1 MVSCLAHCIN
11 FYEGFGMNAGTKEI
25 FDKLKYEV
33 TRCHYYWIIYRQLL
47 GTNESRIELI
57 NKTTPSFFILSQ
69 DLFLDYITLQIS
81 RLTDPVDYGKF
92 KNFSFY
98 YLFELLK
105 VEIPDDFIKKL
116 SSILEKLQANSSLFR
131 NRRNKFVAHR
141 DLDSINNKSEYG
153 IARQNVEDVLKII
166 REYLNEID
174 FHFFNTTTPYEEFIT
189 DLKDDGTAL
198 LVRLAKSLAYDDL
211 VQQKKIERRLWENFS
226 KIN

>member
-1 MVSCLAHCIN
+1 MKA
-11 FYEGFGMNAGTKEI
+11 ETKKV

-33 TRCHYYWIIYRQLL
+33 TRCHYYWIVYRQLL

-57 NKTTPSFFILSQ
+57 NKTTPSFFILFQ

-81 RLTDPVDYGKF
+81 KLTDPVDYRKF

-105 VEIPDDFIKKL
+105 EEIPDDFNKKL

-153 IARQNVEDVLKII
+153 IARQNIEDVFKII

-174 FHFFNTTTPYEEFIT
+174 FHFFNTTTLYEEFIT

-198 LVRLAKSLAYDDL
+198 LVRLAKSMAYDDL
-211 VQQKKIERRLWENFS
+211 VQQKKIDVRLWENYS
-226 KIN
+226 KIF